1 MKRLIDAK
9 TEALALQMQLEG
21 PLVRLS
27 KVSKLGVYSWSLQA
41 LNTCP
46 ASIKS
51 SGELV
56 DACKGCYAA
65 FGMYNYANVKA
76 PREYNR
82 WAWKQENFVSEFVE
96 ILNASHK
103 YFRWLDS
110 GDLYSLALAEKVYE
124 IMKATPETKHW
135 LPTRMHKFAKFKDVL
150 NRMAA
155 LPNVVVRLSSDSV
168 MGERVELPIGLD
180 IDTSSTIIPEQY
192 VEGFEKFDKTFICKA
207 YYQEGK
213 CKTCRACYD
222 KGVETVAYVGHGKV
236 LKSIQAK
243 RIALTEV

>member
-56 DACKGCYAA
+56 DSCKGCYAA
-65 FGMYNYANVKA
+65 FGQYNYPNVKA
-76 PREYNR
+76 PREYNK
-82 WAWKQENFVSEFVE
+82 WAWKQDNFVNEFVE

-135 LPTRMHKFAKFKDVL
+135 LPTRMHKFDKFKDVL

-168 MGERVELPIGLD
+168 MGGLVDKPEGLNIG
-180 IDTSSTIIPEQY
+180 TSSTIIPEQRLSDF
-192 VEGFEKFDKTFICKA
+192 EGKGQFICKA

-222 KGVETVAYVGHGKV
+222 KGVETVAYVGHGKAMV
-236 LKSIQAK
+236 KNQKLITIENIQ
-243 RIALTEV
+243 

>member
-27 KVSKLGVYSWSLQA
+27 KVGKLGVYSWSLQA

-56 DACKGCYAA
+56 DSCKGCYAA
-65 FGMYNYANVKA
+65 FGQYNYPNVKA
-76 PREYNR
+76 PREYNK
-82 WAWKQENFVSEFVE
+82 WAWKQDNFVNEFVE

-135 LPTRMHKFAKFKDVL
+135 LPTRMHKFDKFKDVL

-168 MGERVELPIGLD
+168 VGDLVDKPEGLNIG
-180 IDTSSTIIPEQY
+180 TSSTIIPEQHLNDF
-192 VEGFEKFDKTFICKA
+192 EGKGQFICKA

-222 KGVETVAYVGHGKV
+222 KNVETVAYVGHGKV
-236 LKSIQAK
+236 LKSLQAK

>member
-1 MKRLIDAK
+1 MKRVIDAK

-27 KVSKLGVYSWSLQA
+27 KVGKLGVYSWSLQA
-41 LNTCP
+41 LNKCP
-46 ASIKS
+46 ASLKS
-51 SGELV
+51 NGELV

-65 FGMYNYANVKA
+65 FGQYNYPNVKA
-76 PREYNR
+76 PREYNV
-82 WAWKQENFVSEFVE
+82 WAWQQENFVSEFVE

-168 MGERVELPIGLD
+168 MGDLVDKPEDLNIG
-180 IDTSSTIIPEQY
+180 TSSTIIPEQY
-192 VEGFEKFDKTFICKA
+192 LGDFEGKGQFICKA

-222 KGVETVAYVGHGKV
+222 KNVETVAYVGHGKV
-236 LKSIQAK
+236 LKSLQAK

>member
-27 KVSKLGVYSWSLQA
+27 KVGKLGVYSWSLQA

-51 SGELV
+51 NGELV
-56 DACKGCYAA
+56 DSCKGCYAA

-82 WAWKQENFVSEFVE
+82 WAWKQDNFVSDFVE

-135 LPTRMHKFAKFKDVL
+135 LPTRMHKFDKFKDVL

-168 MGERVELPIGLD
+168 MGDLVDKPEGLNIG
-180 IDTSSTIIPEQY
+180 TSSTIIPEQY
-192 VEGFEKFDKTFICKA
+192 LSDFEGKGQFICKA

-222 KGVETVAYVGHGKV
+222 KNVETVAYVGHGKV
-236 LKSIQAK
+236 LKSLQAK

>member
-1 MKRLIDAK
+1 MKRVIDAK
-9 TEALALQMQLEG
+9 TEALALKMQLEG

-27 KVSKLGVYSWSLQA
+27 KVGKLGVYSWSLQA
-41 LNTCP
+41 LNKCP
-46 ASIKS
+46 ASLKS
-51 SGELV
+51 NGELV

-65 FGMYNYANVKA
+65 FGQYNYPNVKA
-76 PREYNR
+76 PREYNV
-82 WAWKQENFVSEFVE
+82 WAWQQDNFVSEFVE

-168 MGERVELPIGLD
+168 MGERVDVPIELD
-180 IDTSSTIIPEQY
+180 IETSSTIIPEQY
-192 VEGFEKFDKTFICKA
+192 VEGFEQFDKAFICKA

-222 KGVETVAYVGHGKV
+222 KNVETVAYVGHGKV

>member
-1 MKRLIDAK
+1 MKRIIDAK

-27 KVSKLGVYSWSLQA
+27 KVGKLGVYSWSLQA

-46 ASIKS
+46 ASIKP

-124 IMKATPETKHW
+124 IMKATPETRHW

-150 NRMAA
+150 NRMAV

-168 MGERVELPIGLD
+168 MGDLVEKPEGLNIG
-180 IDTSSTIIPEQY
+180 TSSTIIPEQQLSD
-192 VEGFEKFDKTFICKA
+192 FEVKGQFICKA

-222 KGVETVAYVGHGKV
+222 KNVETIAYVGHGKV
-236 LKSIQAK
+236 LKSLQAK

>member
-1 MKRLIDAK
+1 MKRVIDAK

-27 KVSKLGVYSWSLQA
+27 KVGKLGVYSWSLQA

-51 SGELV
+51 NGELV
-56 DACKGCYAA
+56 DSCKGCYAA

-76 PREYNR
+76 PREYNK
-82 WAWKQENFVSEFVE
+82 WAWQQDNFVSEFAE

-150 NRMAA
+150 NRMAE

-168 MGERVELPIGLD
+168 MGDLVNKPEGLNIG
-180 IDTSSTIIPEQY
+180 TSSTIIPEQQLSD
-192 VEGFEKFDKTFICKA
+192 FEEKGQFICKA

-222 KGVETVAYVGHGKV
+222 KNVETIAYVGHGKV